1 MELTN
6 AQKSKLLNEAADLL
20 ERADALVQRAL
31 GDSDMCYEYSTQLQ
45 NIIDDIVTDIVEFD
59 DAE

>member
-6 AQKSKLLNEAADLL
+6 AQKSKLLNEAASLL

-31 GDSDMCYEYSTQLQ
+31 GDSDMCYEYCTQLQ